1 MKLKPID
8 REEAQVIVSASPERL
23 PVEGNAGTG
32 EDLSYNSDWEQIVLD
47 RMVHGTTWAWA
58 RVTVTVEWNGLYG
71 EASVGCC
78 SYRDEEDF
86 RSDRKRFDGLV
97 ERALV
102 VLNRRMRE
110 MYHKLKEREPRQ

>member
-23 PVEGNAGTG
+23 PVEGNAGVT
-32 EDLSYNSDWEQIVLD
+32 EDLSYNPDWEQIVLD

-71 EASVGCC
+71 ETSVGCC
-78 SYRDEEDF
+78 SYRDEKDF

-110 MYHKLKEREPRQ
+110 MYHKLKVRELRQ

>member
-1 MKLKPID
+1 MKLKSID
-8 REEAQVIVSASPERL
+8 REEAQVMVSASPECL
-23 PVEGNAGTG
+23 PVEGNTGTA
-32 EDLSYNSDWEQIVLD
+32 EDLSYNQDWEQFVLD
-47 RMVHGTTWAWA
+47 RMVHGSTWAWA

-86 RSDRKRFDGLV
+86 RSDRKRFDDLV
-97 ERALV
+97 DRALV

-110 MYHKLKEREPRQ
+110 MYHKLKERELRQ